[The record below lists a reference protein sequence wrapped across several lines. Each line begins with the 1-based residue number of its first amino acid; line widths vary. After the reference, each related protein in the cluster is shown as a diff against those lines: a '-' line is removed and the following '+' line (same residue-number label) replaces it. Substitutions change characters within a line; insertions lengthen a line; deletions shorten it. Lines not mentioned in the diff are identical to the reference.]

1 MITSFARFI
10 LFIITLISIRFDAI
24 AQKSNSYII
33 PNLPV
38 SFQFPLDYKIENT
51 SKRSWIIYEEQV
63 GTEFNVMLY
72 KISHRFNADS
82 LKKMMLNMYDDP
94 EIKNLQVN
102 EIGSG
107 SMGGHSAEK
116 LTLSFMAQ
124 NDKRYVST
132 IYMVRFHINST
143 YNAFLFYFE
152 MGEKN
157 VISYTTVQEA
167 MITSLQYLPFVYKTI
182 TSSNDSIQSL
192 YPDFWNAQTLDT
204 ANSHIIISDGRMNI
218 NIKSVLANDSI
229 SLDKTI
235 IKTRDQIKINT
246 SLYPNLKQKLTNE
259 KLPSSE
265 IVEIIEGSFDKD
277 VSGYVRNM
285 TYILHYFRRQ
295 NITNTIDYH
304 IEFEFPT
311 YAKEYYLPIIQKI
324 VRETQFKGN
333 IIISKK

>member
-1 MITSFARFI
+1 LII
-10 LFIITLISIRFDAI
+10 VLFSIRFDAI
-24 AQKSNSYII
+24 AQKNNSYTI

-132 IYMVRFHINST
+132 IYLVRFHINST

-157 VISYTTVQEA
+157 VISYAPVQEA
-167 MITSLQYLPFVYKTI
+167 MIASLQYLPFVYKTI
-182 TSSNDSIQSL
+182 TSTNDSIQSL
-192 YPDFWNAQTLDT
+192 YPNFWNAQTVDT
-204 ANSHIIISDGRMNI
+204 ANSHIIISDGRMNF
-218 NIKSVLANDSI
+218 NITSVLANDSI
-229 SLDKTI
+229 PLSKTI
-235 IKTRDQIKINT
+235 IKTRDQMKKNT
-246 SLYPNLKQKLTNE
+246 SLYPNFKHKLTNE
-259 KLPSSE
+259 KLTSSE
-265 IVEIIEGSFDKD
+265 IIEILEASFDKD
-277 VSGYVRNM
+277 MNGYVRNI
-285 TYILHYFRRQ
+285 TQLLYFFRRQ
-295 NITNTIDYH
+295 NSTNTIDYH

-324 VRETQFKGN
+324 IRETQFKGN
-333 IIISKK
+333 MIISKK